1 MSIFGTAPGT
11 WTVGAGTL
19 QTNAGSALI
28 TASPSASTAYRDL
41 VVLMAYVTGA
51 GAPVLGA
58 VDAGDGWFMLD
69 RGWDGTNNWGVLL
82 AGCIAPRAGASGW
95 AGITLPGSGAWTAQT
110 YTYRLPYT
118 FRFALELAA
127 PGRGWVAVAGS
138 STTSTVPQI
147 SLPYPQCLV
156 IDGIGYNNGGTTTTC
171 GNITGFTERFDTGQT
186 SPPHGVKLDDAL
198 IWGNDYLIAQAN
210 STLGAAKTNK
220 GGLRA
225 AIPILGH
232 TRIPNRFMSSRRIS

>member
-19 QTNAGSALI
+19 QTNAASALI
-28 TASPSASTAYRDL
+28 TASPNASTAYRDL
-41 VVLMAYVTGA
+41 VVLMAYVTGS
-51 GAPVLGA
+51 GAATTGA
-58 VDAGDGWFMLD
+58 RCAGDGWFILD
-69 RGWDGTNNWGVLL
+69 SGWDGTNNWGVLL

-95 AGITLPGSGAWTAQT
+95 SGINLPGSGAWTAQT
-110 YTYRLPYT
+110 YTYRLSYT
-118 FRFALELAA
+118 HRYALELAR
-127 PGRGWVAVAGS
+127 PGRGWVSVPAS

-171 GNITGFTERFDTGQT
+171 GNISGFTERFDTGQT

-198 IWGNDYLIAQAN
+198 VWGNDYLIAQAN
-210 STLGAAKTNK
+210 STLAAAKTNK

-225 AIPILGH
+225 AIPIIGNSRG
-232 TRIPNRFMSSRRIS
+232 TVRFMSGRRMF